1 MEERCE
7 VVVEVVEEEQ
17 CSVQDSVE
25 YGEECE
31 DVETEQCVNTQQWTC
46 EDDDE
51 DDDEYG
57 SPRAPLK
64 TVG

>member
-7 VVVEVVEEEQ
+7 VVLEVVEEEQ

-46 EDDDE
+46 EDDD